1 MKKLSHYFLGDILK
15 ETDDAFEQARAILLF
30 RLCLMFAV
38 IFFLPLLTDIILGL
52 EKAVVIHS
60 FGFLMLV
67 LMPFIIK
74 MQKNI
79 ERSVNF
85 LFAVCTFVSTASFII
100 LNPTK
105 IHLIGLAWTIFFL
118 ILSAL
123 LQRGK
128 TRLLFC
134 CFLNWL
140 PVLYV
145 LLNTQLNGSLTI
157 SAIQQEGA
165 GDPPVFLI
173 FIPIILSI
181 YAVWTNTSTIEH
193 AKNTINA
200 QKYIIAE
207 KNKDI
212 LDSMHY
218 AKRIQDSLL
227 PNDSYLSK
235 HLKRLKKE

>member
-15 ETDDAFEQARAILLF
+15 ETDDAFEQARGILLF

-52 EKAVVIHS
+52 EKAIVIHG
-60 FGFLMLV
+60 FGFIMLV
-67 LMPFIIK
+67 SMPFIIK
-74 MQKNI
+74 KQKNI
-79 ERSVNF
+79 ERSINF
-85 LFAVCTFVSTASFII
+85 LFTVCTFVSTASFII
-100 LNPTK
+100 LNPTE
-105 IHLIGLAWTIFFL
+105 IQLIGLAWTIFFL

-123 LQRGK
+123 IQRGK
-128 TRLLFC
+128 TRILFC

-145 LLNTQLNGSLTI
+145 LLNTELHGALTI
-157 SAIQQEGA
+157 TAIQQEGV
-165 GDPPVFLI
+165 GNPPLFLI

-181 YAVWTNTSTIEH
+181 YAVWTNTSTIEQ

-200 QKYIIAE
+200 QKHIINE

-212 LDSMHY
+212 LDSIQY
-218 AKRIQDSLL
+218 AKRIQDSLM
-227 PNDSYLSK
+227 PTDSYLSK